1 MEITQ
6 ARVKEL
12 FDYHS
17 NGTLTRKI
25 KTSNRN
31 KVGNIVGSN
40 NGNGYLRLS
49 IQSKNYYVH
58 QIIFLWNYGYIPI
71 ELDHKNGIRND
82 NRIENLREATHAEN
96 GKNLSLRKY
105 NVIGINNV
113 SFDLSRNKWI
123 ARIVVNKKTK
133 YLGRF
138 KNLEDAIEARKNAEI
153 LFYKD
158 WRRINEIRC
167 TCG

>member
-1 MEITQ
+1 MKITQ
-6 ARVKEL
+6 ARVKQL
-12 FDYHS
+12 FDYHV

-49 IQSKNYYVH
+49 IQSKNYYLH
-58 QIIFLWNYGYIPI
+58 QIIFLWNHGYIPKEI
-71 ELDHKNGIRND
+71 DHKNGIKSD

-96 GKNLSLRKY
+96 GKNLSLRKS
-105 NVIGINNV
+105 NLIGVNGVN
-113 SFDLSRNKWI
+113 FDLSRKKWV
-123 ARIVVNKKTK
+123 ARIVVDRKTK
-133 YLGRF
+133 HLGRF
-138 KNLEDAIEARKNAEI
+138 ENLVDAIDARKKAEI

-167 TCG
+167 TC

>member
-12 FDYHS
+12 FDYHV

-31 KVGNIVGSN
+31 KVGNVVGSN

-49 IQSKNYYVH
+49 IQSKNYYLH
-58 QIIFLWNYGYIPI
+58 QIIFLWNHGYIPKEI
-71 ELDHKNGIRND
+71 DHKNGIKSD

-96 GKNLSLRKY
+96 GKNLSLRKS
-105 NVIGINNV
+105 NLIGVNGVN
-113 SFDLSRNKWI
+113 FDLSRKKWV
-123 ARIVVNKKTK
+123 ARIVVDRKTK
-133 YLGRF
+133 HLGRF
-138 KNLEDAIEARKNAEI
+138 ENLVDAIDARKKAEI

-167 TCG
+167 TC

>member
-1 MEITQ
+1 MITQ
-6 ARVKEL
+6 EFIKEL
-12 FDYHS
+12 FEYKDGELYW
-17 NGTLTRKI
+17 KI
-25 KTSNRN
+25 KTTNRVKIGN
-31 KVGNIVGSN
+31 KVGTLKD
-40 NGNGYLRLS
+40 GYLQTRVLGKICKVHRL
-49 IQSKNYYVH
+49 
-58 QIIFLWNYGYIPI
+58 IFLIHYGYIPKF
-71 ELDHKNGIRND
+71 LDHINNDRND